1 MQNNNYDPQSRYYYP
16 SQEPVQAPPAQQ
28 DGKFSIERLRRIHNG
43 EAQSAPCPPAY
54 EGGYDAPPV
63 PEAYVPYEE
72 APVFDA
78 YGEAPVCD
86 AYEDAPAAYAQEPAP
101 RKKKK
106 KHRIWKVLLWVLIIL
121 LLLALLTA
129 AVLFIFQKM
138 PETSA
143 PIGARKD
150 GCCTVLLAGTDESGM
165 RTDTLMVLFIDRP
178 NKQMRLL
185 SIPRDTMV
193 NRDNPVPKIN
203 GAYYANGA
211 GEVGMGYLMDYVKDV
226 IGYRPDGYVLI
237 DLNCFE
243 DLVNLMGGVTFDV
256 PMDMAY
262 EDPSQDL
269 FIDLKAGSQ
278 HLNGEQAMWLVRFRS
293 GYAAADLQRV
303 SVQRDFLKAALS
315 QWKRPWNIFRVPAV
329 LSLLS
334 KHTLTDMA
342 WNNFSW
348 LGFSVLLCG
357 TDDLES
363 DTLPG
368 DGAYVNGG
376 AYYVE
381 DRAAAAAL
389 VNEKYNPY
397 EEEIT
402 AYDLHPYGY

>member
-1 MQNNNYDPQSRYYYP
+1 MRNNERFIYP
-16 SQEPVQAPPAQQ
+16 DEPTPRPVSNAG
-28 DGKFSIERLRRIHNG
+28 GKFSVERLRRVHNG
-43 EAQSAPCPPAY
+43 ETAEGSYVPAY
-54 EGGYDAPPV
+54 NEGYA
-63 PEAYVPYEE
+63 AYPQ
-72 APVFDA
+72 ADA
-78 YGEAPVCD
+78 YAPYNEAPVCNAYNTEPDYD
-86 AYEDAPAAYAQEPAP
+86 AYEPAPERSTFAP

-106 KHRIWKVLLWVLIIL
+106 KHRVFKVFLWILIV
-121 LLLALLTA
+121 LLALAVLTA

-138 PETSA
+138 PQTSA
-143 PIGARKD
+143 PIGTRKPD
-150 GCCTVLLAGTDESGM
+150 CCAVLLAGTDESGI
-165 RTDTLMVLFIDRP
+165 RTDTLMVLYIDRA
-178 NKQMRLL
+178 NKEMRLL

-211 GEVGMGYLMDYVKDV
+211 GEEGMGYLMDYVKDV

-243 DLVNLMGGVTFDV
+243 ELVNLMGGVTFDV

-269 FIDLKAGSQ
+269 FIDLKQGSQ
-278 HLNGEQAMWLVRFRS
+278 HLSGEQAMWLVRFRS

-303 SVQRDFLKAALS
+303 SVQRDFMKAALS
-315 QWKRPWNIFRVPAV
+315 QWKKPWNIFRVPAA

-334 KHTLTDMA
+334 GHTLTDMA
-342 WNNFSW
+342 WNNFTW
-348 LGFSVLLCG
+348 LGISVVLCG
-357 TDDLES
+357 TDGLES

-368 DGAYVNGG
+368 EGAWVNGG
-376 AYYVE
+376 AYFVE

-389 VNEKYNPY
+389 INEKYNPY